1 MEEKSCGKAAGGK
14 SDEKVHHKRKAE
26 RAGFMQGFLL
36 FDWVGQ

>member
-26 RAGFMQGFLL
+26 RTGFMQGFLL
-36 FDWVGQ
+36 FYWAD